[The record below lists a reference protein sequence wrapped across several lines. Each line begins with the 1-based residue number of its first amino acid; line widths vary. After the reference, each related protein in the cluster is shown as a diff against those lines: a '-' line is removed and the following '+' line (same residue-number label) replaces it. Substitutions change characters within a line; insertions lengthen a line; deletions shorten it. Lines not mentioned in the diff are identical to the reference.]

1 MILIG
6 DLMKYDKVD
15 LIKYDNDHPTNGFLD
30 SLSAYLFL
38 PHITQSTRI
47 RDSSKTL
54 LKIFSQTY

>member
-1 MILIG
+1 
-6 DLMKYDKVD
+6 MKYDKID
-15 LIKYDNDHPTNGFLD
+15 LIKHDNDHSTNGFLD
-30 SLSAYLFL
+30 SLSSYLLL

>member
-1 MILIG
+1 
-6 DLMKYDKVD
+6 MKYDKVD